1 MTRAFIRTVHKLCAI
16 LASCV
21 CATGALAESLISF
34 TGTNN
39 FTTFNSLSDKDVNW
53 AVAWSQS
60 LSSSNV
66 TLSAGLTSLVGSTT
80 GNWYVTTAIGPTATG
95 ADVVYSGSYSP
106 AILGSPDNNFDTA
119 PRTLLGSGLHFD
131 PGTYYLVLDGPPGPY
146 RDNAD
151 WLGGRD
157 PTITLAPGFSIGN
170 YYWVSSSSGWGDPVV
185 PLNPFAPANSFKQWV
200 RDEWSL
206 GTMFVFEME
215 SVDRAV
221 PLPST
226 LPLAAMG
233 LLALSLTRRRGVP
246 TLQH

>member
-1 MTRAFIRTVHKLCAI
+1 MPGAFIRTVHKLCAF

-34 TGTNN
+34 TGTNALSTYA
-39 FTTFNSLSDKDVNW
+39 FLSDEDVNW
-53 AVAWSQS
+53 VVAWSQS
-60 LSSSNV
+60 SSSNNV
-66 TLSAGLTSLVGSTT
+66 TLSAVLTSLVGSTT

-106 AILGSPDNNFDTA
+106 AILGFADNNFDTA

-131 PGTYYLVLDGPPGPY
+131 PGTYYLVLDGPPGTY
-146 RDNAD
+146 LNNAQ
-151 WLGGRD
+151 WLGGRY

-170 YYWVSSSSGWGDPVV
+170 YYSASSSSGWGDPAI

-200 RDEWSL
+200 PWSL
-206 GTMFVFEME
+206 GTMLVFEME

-246 TLQH
+246 ALQH